1 MTSYYTDSYDRKI
14 PKSEPEKAKDPVTLG
29 MHLFR
34 WAGISMGLSAA
45 LLTVMWGI
53 YGVVEAWACWG
64 WLGGLTLTLVAIG
77 FVVGTIGYLVSE
89 T

>member
-1 MTSYYTDSYDRKI
+1 MTSYYTDSYGRKI

-34 WAGISMGLSAA
+34 WSGISMGLSAA
-45 LLTVMWGI
+45 LLTAMWGI
-53 YGVVEAWACWG
+53 YGVVEAWVYWG